1 MRLVL
6 HLCRIFCGLL
16 LYVVPACMWGQGRPL
31 SSRWVSLDAYS
42 DSLLLSVPT
51 ATANPGA
58 LARQQVMAFH
68 FMGEQR
74 FMLPG
79 LYRFQAGAAVPSP
92 IGGWAFMTE
101 FESFDRYSQLSGG
114 LAYARTL
121 FSSLQLGASFNY
133 TTVSYA
139 GIGSISAAGMGVGLL
154 FRFSDQVRAGFH
166 FHNAAGLRIAAG
178 SDRAFN
184 TVYAAGLGWGISPLL
199 SLSVEFVKQEHG
211 PVQFNAGLVYRP
223 VQRVQVR
230 LGVTDGIN
238 NFFAG
243 AGMSLKTI
251 HIELVNSFH
260 PYLGSS
266 PALRIGWVIK
276 SRRL

>member
-6 HLCRIFCGLL
+6 LLCRIFWGLL
-16 LYVVPACMWGQGRPL
+16 FCVVPAMLWGQGRPL
-31 SSRWVSLDAYS
+31 SSRWISLDAYN

-58 LARQQVMAFH
+58 LARQQVMALH
-68 FMGEQR
+68 FTGEQR
-74 FMLPG
+74 YMLPG
-79 LYRFQAGAAVPSP
+79 LYRFQAGVAVPSSV
-92 IGGWAFMTE
+92 GGWGFMADHE
-101 FESFDRYSQLSGG
+101 RLDRYSRLSAG
-114 LAYARTL
+114 LAYARVL
-121 FSSLQLGASFNY
+121 YGGLQLGGVFNY
-133 TTVSYA
+133 TTISYA
-139 GIGSISAAGMGVGLL
+139 GISRAGAVSMGMGML
-154 FRFSDQVRAGFH
+154 FRFSDHVRMGFH
-166 FHNAAGLRIAAG
+166 FQNAAGLRFSAG
-178 SDRAFN
+178 SGQVAS
-184 TVYAAGLGWGISPLL
+184 TVYAAGLGWDISSLL
-199 SLSVEFVKQEHG
+199 SISVELVKQEYG

-251 HIELVNSFH
+251 RIELVSNFH

-266 PALRIGWVIK
+266 PALRVGWVIK
-276 SRRL
+276 SKRL